1 MHCTQIHL
9 FHCRRAKGEL
19 NQSWAAK
26 VTQGWWQK
34 CLSTSQSSPTWQ
46 VYAPLEITSNL
57 FRIKVFMGQPGSA
70 PALKSLYYT
79 NQRINW
85 VILVSEFESSQ
96 PSPAHTAQSCSFLV
110 LPLLSSHTAL
120 ICKGNQSRILGWKSA
135 LYLLNCTFVSHVRT
149 AIISP

>member
-9 FHCRRAKGEL
+9 FHSRRAKGEL
-19 NQSWAAK
+19 NQIWAAK
-26 VTQGWWQK
+26 ATQGWWQK

-46 VYAPLEITSNL
+46 VYAPLEITSNH
-57 FRIKVFMGQPGSA
+57 FRIKVFMGAAWQHYCNEIFVQYQPKSELGHFGEWIW
-70 PALKSLYYT
+70 AL
-79 NQRINW
+79 
-85 VILVSEFESSQ
+85 
-96 PSPAHTAQSCSFLV
+96 PAHTAQFCSFLV

-149 AIISP
+149 EITSP